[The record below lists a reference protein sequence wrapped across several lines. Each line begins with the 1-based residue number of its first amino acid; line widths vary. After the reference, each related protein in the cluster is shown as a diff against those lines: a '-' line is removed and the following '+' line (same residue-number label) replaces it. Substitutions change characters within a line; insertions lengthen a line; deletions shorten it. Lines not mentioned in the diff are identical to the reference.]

1 MRRVQVVV
9 FDCDG
14 VLTDGGIHVGPDGR
28 EFKTFNVHDGT
39 GIKYLLRV
47 GIRVA
52 ILSGRSADAVTH
64 RARELGIEHV
74 VQGCKVKTEGLTD
87 LLQRMN
93 VTEDAVCFVGDD
105 LTDIPVMRR
114 VGLGVAVSNA
124 RPEVLRIA
132 HWSTRTP
139 GGRGAAREVAERILK
154 VQGKW
159 EQVIARYGLPESP
172 ADRRS

>member
-1 MRRVQVVV
+1 MRRIRAVV

-14 VLTDGGIHVGPDGR
+14 VLTDGGIHIGPDGR

-47 GIRVA
+47 GLQVA

-64 RARELGIEHV
+64 RAQELGIEHV

-87 LLQRMN
+87 LLQRMTLN
-93 VTEDAVCFVGDD
+93 AEAVCFVGDD
-105 LTDIPVMRR
+105 LTDIPVMRQ
-114 VGLGVAVSNA
+114 VGLAVAVANA
-124 RPEVLRIA
+124 RPEVLCIA

-139 GGRGAAREVAERILK
+139 GGSGAAREVAERILK

-159 EQVIARYGLPESP
+159 EQVIARYGLAESP